1 MTTQPSDV
9 PAALALLN
17 AIATYIERQ
26 PHSNERKRFLRSDGL
41 PWLAKRMAYL
51 EAENARLQCVVAEKL
66 ANEQPVTF
74 STQDMIAAIEADRRD
89 AGGNG

>member
-17 AIATYIERQ
+17 AVAAYLQEQ
-26 PHSNERKRFLRSDGL
+26 PHSNAKKRFLRSDGL

-51 EAENARLQCVVAEKL
+51 EAENARLQCELAEKL

-74 STQDMIAAIEADRRD
+74 STQGMMAAIEAEVRD
-89 AGGNG
+89 AAQ